1 MAHPDLVA
9 SCNEDAGS
17 KASGATSGPVN
28 IISAKQPRRKTSSLP
43 ENDVTNVSLIRKHLQ
58 DRGFSPT
65 ATRIMEASWRFGTRK
80 QYESTLSKWKLY
92 CSEGKVNP
100 FLPTV
105 EEGINFLGGLYDQ
118 GIGYSGLNTARSAMS
133 SIIILPN
140 SVSFGNHPSVCRFMK
155 GVYEMRSVLP
165 KYQEIWDV
173 SIVLEFLQT
182 MHPVEGLTLKNLTL
196 KLTMLLALTSAQRC
210 QALQALSLDNM
221 RLNEEECIF
230 YFTKLLKASKPEKH
244 QSPLVLK
251 AFVPK
256 EQICPIKVLKECV
269 KRTKSIRGQDNQLL
283 ISYQQPHRGVK
294 TDTISRWLKEVLQQ
308 AGIDNYTGHSTRAAS
323 SSAAKRSNVDLATIL
338 QAAGW
343 SNATTFNK
351 FYNKPV

>member
-28 IISAKQPRRKTSSLP
+28 IISTKQPRRKTSSLP

-65 ATRIMEASWRFGTRK
+65 ATRIMEASWIFGTRK

-105 EEGINFLGGLYDQ
+105 EEGINFFGGLYDQ

-140 SVSFGNHPSVCRFMK
+140 NVSFGNHPTVCQFMK
-155 GVYEMRSVLP
+155 GVYEMRPVLP

-173 SIVLEFLQT
+173 SIALEFLET

-210 QALQALSLDNM
+210 QTLQALPLDNM

-230 YFTKLLKASKPEKH
+230 YFTN
-244 QSPLVLK
+244 
-251 AFVPK
+251 
-256 EQICPIKVLKECV
+256 C
-269 KRTKSIRGQDNQLL
+269 
-283 ISYQQPHRGVK
+283 
-294 TDTISRWLKEVLQQ
+294 
-308 AGIDNYTGHSTRAAS
+308 
-323 SSAAKRSNVDLATIL
+323 
-338 QAAGW
+338 
-343 SNATTFNK
+343 
-351 FYNKPV
+351 